1 VLSGLVR
8 LGCGLLAAVNLWWGA
23 WALVAPRNFYENFP
37 GFGHRWVAAY
47 PPYNAHLV
55 TDLGATFLTLGFLLA
70 AAAVIA
76 DRRLR
81 WVVLGGVLIFN
92 GLHLAFHAANHGTMA
107 AFDYGASVASLVA
120 GVVAPLVLIALDV
133 VAGRF
138 GRTAGNASA

>member
-8 LGCGLLAAVNLWWGA
+8 IGYGGLAAVNLWWGA
-23 WALVAPRNFYENFP
+23 WARFAPRNFYENFP

-70 AAAVIA
+70 AATVIA

-92 GLHLAFHAANHGTMA
+92 GLHLAFHAANRGTMA
-107 AFDYGASVASLVA
+107 AFDYGASLVTLVA
-120 GVVAPLVLIALDV
+120 GVVGPLVLVALEALTV
-133 VAGRF
+133 RPS
-138 GRTAGNASA
+138 RTAA

>member
-8 LGCGLLAAVNLWWGA
+8 FGFGVLAAVNLWWGA
-23 WALVAPRNFYENFP
+23 WARFAPRNFYENFP

-55 TDLGATFLTLGFLLA
+55 TDLGATFLTLGVLLA
-70 AAAVIA
+70 AATLIA

-92 GLHLAFHAANHGTMA
+92 GLHLAFHAANRGTMA
-107 AFDYGASVASLVA
+107 PFDYGASLATLVA
-120 GVVAPLVLIALDV
+120 GVVGPLILFGLD
-133 VAGRF
+133 AM
-138 GRTAGNASA
+138 TARSSRMA